1 MNIMIIIPAIDIYQN
16 KITRLYQGNYQKSTF
31 YDIEPTEFAIKL
43 EQMGFTHLH
52 LVDLEGARTGKA
64 SIFNVIKDI
73 RSRSSLHLDVGGG
86 IRSTEVALR
95 ILEAGADAVN
105 VGSAIINNPNFFEE
119 LQKSIS
125 SDKIIFSADVV
136 NHRLKVSGWE
146 ESSDKKIH
154 DILKELIPMGL
165 KNVSCTDISK
175 DGTLL
180 GVNAKMYEEYVQL
193 FPELRWI
200 AGGGVSSVGDIIKL
214 KKGGCYA
221 CIVGRAIYEK
231 EGFLNELLTLC

>member
-1 MNIMIIIPAIDIYQN
+1 MIIIPAIDIYHN

-31 YDIEPTEFAIKL
+31 YDIDPTDFAIKL

-64 SIFNVIKDI
+64 SIFNVIKAI
-73 RSRSSLHLDVGGG
+73 RSKTSLHLDAGGG
-86 IRSTEVALR
+86 VRSTDIALR

-105 VGSAIINNPNFFEE
+105 VGSAIINNPIFFDE
-119 LQKSIS
+119 LLKRIS

-146 ESSDKKIH
+146 MNSDKKIH
-154 DILKELIPMGL
+154 DVLKELIPMGL

-180 GVNAKMYEEYVQL
+180 GVNIKMYEEYIQL

-200 AGGGVSSVGDIIKL
+200 AGGGVSGTGDVIQL
-214 KKGGCYA
+214 KKAGCYA

>member
-1 MNIMIIIPAIDIYQN
+1 MIIIPAIDIYQN

-31 YDIEPTEFAIKL
+31 YDIDPTDFAIKL

-52 LVDLEGARTGKA
+52 LVDLEGARTGKT
-64 SIFNVIKDI
+64 SIFNLIKDI
-73 RSRSSLHLDVGGG
+73 RSKTSLHLDVGGG
-86 IRSTEVALR
+86 IRSTEVALQ
-95 ILEAGADAVN
+95 ILETGADAVN
-105 VGSAIINNPNFFEE
+105 VGSAIINNTNFFEE
-119 LQKSIS
+119 LNKFIS

-146 ESSDKKIH
+146 KNSEKKIH

-165 KNVSCTDISK
+165 KYVSCTDISK
-175 DGTLL
+175 DGTLQ
-180 GVNAKMYEEYVQL
+180 GVNAKMYGEYVHL

-200 AGGGVSSVGDIIKL
+200 AGGGVSSAADVVKL
-214 KKGGCYA
+214 KEAGCYA
-221 CIVGRAIYEK
+221 CIVGRAVYEN